1 MRSRVRV
8 RGATLNQRTGRHSLT
23 LTFIPENIP
32 LQEALQDLA
41 DKMTH
46 MVEEAIDDGRNYDI
60 QIRITADIT
69 VDAAQAQ
76 VDEYITELP
85 IDVPR
90 DVSTVESDGV
100 LFKRT
105 ALGWERVE

>member
-1 MRSRVRV
+1 MRSRVHV
-8 RGATLNQRTGRHSLT
+8 TGATLEQRTGRHSLT
-23 LTFIPENIP
+23 LTFIPENVP
-32 LQEALQDLA
+32 LQEALHDLA
-41 DKMTH
+41 ERMTH
-46 MVEEAIDDGRNYDI
+46 IVERATDDGRNYDI
-60 QIRITADIT
+60 RVRITADIT
-69 VDAAQAQ
+69 VDATQAQ